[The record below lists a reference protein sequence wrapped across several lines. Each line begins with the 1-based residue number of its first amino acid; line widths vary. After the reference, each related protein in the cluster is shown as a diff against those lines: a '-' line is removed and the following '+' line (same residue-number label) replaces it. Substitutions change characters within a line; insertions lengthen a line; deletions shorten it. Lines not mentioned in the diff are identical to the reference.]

1 MEEVKKLEVEFENR
15 MKDNYESI
23 KEKEEK
29 IRQITQNYEN
39 IKNQLDDIIKER
51 NDIEETYNLFRGKLL
66 IYYY

>member
-1 MEEVKKLEVEFENR
+1 